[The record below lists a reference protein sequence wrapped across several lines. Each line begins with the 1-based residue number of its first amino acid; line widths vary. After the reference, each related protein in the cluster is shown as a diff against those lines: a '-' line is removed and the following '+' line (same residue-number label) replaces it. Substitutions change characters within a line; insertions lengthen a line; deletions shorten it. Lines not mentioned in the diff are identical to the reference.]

1 VSIRRLILFPDTYL
15 DSVLQMSGTRAMEE
29 VPGVTWAAAAMATL
43 ANVET
48 LTARGFHQPEIE
60 QAKPSDLF
68 VAVEA
73 NDDPAIEQAVTQARE
88 VLFAPRTTVNSTQE
102 PAPRSIDEALEQQ
115 PESTVAVISVPGDYA
130 ALEAH
135 AALAR
140 GLDVLLFSD
149 NVSREDE
156 IALKEHAA
164 ARGRLVMG
172 PGAGTAHLGGVGLGF
187 ANAVG
192 PGRVGVAAAAGTGA
206 QEAMSLLD
214 RWGVGVSHVIGLGGR
229 DLNADINGRM
239 AALATGALEDDPQTD
254 VILMVSKPPA
264 PQVAAAILDREH
276 STPMAAAFMGIAQTG
291 PRSGAVVSDTLEGG
305 VVATLELL
313 GRQAPDLFAIHGP
326 QPSDVIDRLDARR
339 TSIQGLYSGGTL
351 CYEALVLLGRTFPR
365 PVYSNIPLDKSL
377 GLPAPTGASV
387 LLDLGEEEYTQGRPH
402 PMIDPSLR
410 LDMLEQLVGDPDVAV
425 VLVDV
430 VLGYGAHPDP
440 AGVLAPVLTR
450 LHGSG
455 TQVVAYVLGTTR
467 DPQGYER
474 QVDTLVE
481 AGCMVT
487 ETNARAA
494 LLSAAI
500 AGRDLGIFRLPL

>member
-1 VSIRRLILFPDTYL
+1 MSIRRLILFPDTYL

-172 PGAGTAHLGGVGLGF
+172 PGAGTAHL
-187 ANAVG
+187 
-192 PGRVGVAAAAGTGA
+192 
-206 QEAMSLLD
+206 
-214 RWGVGVSHVIGLGGR
+214 
-229 DLNADINGRM
+229 
-239 AALATGALEDDPQTD
+239 
-254 VILMVSKPPA
+254 
-264 PQVAAAILDREH
+264 
-276 STPMAAAFMGIAQTG
+276 
-291 PRSGAVVSDTLEGG
+291 
-305 VVATLELL
+305 
-313 GRQAPDLFAIHGP
+313 
-326 QPSDVIDRLDARR
+326 
-339 TSIQGLYSGGTL
+339 
-351 CYEALVLLGRTFPR
+351 
-365 PVYSNIPLDKSL
+365 
-377 GLPAPTGASV
+377 
-387 LLDLGEEEYTQGRPH
+387 
-402 PMIDPSLR
+402 
-410 LDMLEQLVGDPDVAV
+410 
-425 VLVDV
+425 
-430 VLGYGAHPDP
+430 
-440 AGVLAPVLTR
+440 
-450 LHGSG
+450 
-455 TQVVAYVLGTTR
+455 
-467 DPQGYER
+467 
-474 QVDTLVE
+474 
-481 AGCMVT
+481 
-487 ETNARAA
+487 
-494 LLSAAI
+494 
-500 AGRDLGIFRLPL
+500 